1 MDWGSKKCFP
11 NSGVKFRE
19 NCFSFGPVVGSVIGA
34 ADLDG
39 GSEAI

>member
-1 MDWGSKKCFP
+1 VDWGSKKCFP

-19 NCFSFGPVVGSVIGA
+19 NCFCFGPVVEIVIRA

-39 GSEAI
+39 GSEAV